1 MKIYKVVVVIVLIF
15 QMTQSC
21 APVLGGLGAVAI
33 GGAAKEKG
41 IGTAF
46 SDSVIK
52 VNILNAFYKWDNNIA
67 ENLKIVV
74 EDGSVLITGTVKKS
88 KQKIKLTKI
97 SWSIRGVKEVNN
109 KIQVSDVSNIKNIA
123 RDLASVGEIRARILA
138 HTEINSLNFSIDVV
152 NDAAYLSGIASSE
165 NEINLVT
172 SIAQKARFVKEVFN
186 YIKINPDKR

>member
-1 MKIYKVVVVIVLIF
+1 MKIYKVAVVIVVIF

-88 KQKIKLTKI
+88 QQKIKLTKI
-97 SWSIRGVKEVNN
+97 SWGIRGVKEVNN

-152 NDAAYLSGIASSE
+152 NDAAYLSGIASSQ

-172 SIAQKARFVKEVFN
+172 NIAQKARFVKEVFN

>member
-1 MKIYKVVVVIVLIF
+1 MKIYKVALIVVVIF